1 MPDVRAYVASAQ
13 GPQLIDRPLPDVLP
27 DTVLARIHASALNRI
42 DLKMAKGYRHGAS
55 GGAGATIGIE
65 WAGEIVTVGTG
76 VTGYVVGD
84 RVAGM
89 GAGAFA
95 DHVTARPIQL
105 FSMPSDM
112 SFEQAVCFPVALRTM
127 YEALSISGGLQSGQ
141 TVLVQGASSAVGLV
155 GMQVSKA
162 LGAAFVIGTSTQDE
176 RVARLGDYGAD
187 LALNSRDER
196 WVEDTLAATGQAG
209 VDLAID
215 QVSGS
220 LLNQTLR
227 ATRVL
232 GRIVNVGRLGGN
244 MQPFD
249 AEMHAMRRI
258 ALIGTTFSSR
268 TPEEFAAV
276 TRGMLTDLY
285 PALAAGAFRMPIAA
299 SFAFEDLSAAMEA
312 MADNRHFGK
321 IILKH

>member
-1 MPDVRAYVASAQ
+1 MRAYVASAQ
-13 GPQLIDRPLPDVLP
+13 GLQLIDRLLPDVSS
-27 DTVLARIHASALNRI
+27 DTVVARVHASALNRI

-55 GGAGATIGIE
+55 GGTGATMGIE
-65 WAGEIVTVGTG
+65 WAGEIVAVGTR
-76 VTGYVVGD
+76 VTGYAVGD

-95 DHVTARPIQL
+95 DHVAARPIQL
-105 FSMPSDM
+105 FALPPEM

-127 YEALSISGGLQSGQ
+127 YEALVMSGGLQRGQ

-155 GMQVSKA
+155 GMQIAKA
-162 LGAAFVIGTSTQDE
+162 LGAALVIGTSTQDV

-187 LALNSRDER
+187 LALNSRDET
-196 WVEDTLAATGQAG
+196 WVEDTLAATAQAG
-209 VDLAID
+209 VDLVID

-227 ATRVL
+227 ATRIL
-232 GRIVNVGRLGGN
+232 GRIVNVGRLGTN

-258 ALIGTTFSSR
+258 SLIGTTFSSR
-268 TPEEFAAV
+268 THEEFAAV
-276 TRGMLTDLY
+276 TRGMLADLY
-285 PALAAGAFRMPIAA
+285 PTLAAGVFRMPIAER
-299 SFAFEDLSAAMEA
+299 FAFEDLPAAMEE
-312 MADNRHFGK
+312 MSDNRHFGK
-321 IILKH
+321 IVLKH